1 MKVSLVVKSPGK
13 MENKAITVPG
23 SQFLI
28 GRDPQCQLRPSS
40 PLISNRHC
48 ALLVRGEK
56 VFIRD
61 LVSTNGTSVN
71 DKQIQ
76 GEVELQNGDKITV
89 GPLLFSLM
97 VEREAPVKVLTP
109 AAASHDDDLAAS
121 LLLSMTDDAP
131 APPRSEAPTETDIP
145 AGTVE
150 HGVKQAEPA
159 TEPAL
164 EGGAKDEDAT
174 TKLEQI
180 KQAQANTSVA
190 ASAILTKYL
199 RRR

>member
-1 MKVSLVVKSPGK
+1 MNVSLIVKSPGK
-13 MENKAITVPG
+13 MENKSIPVPG

-56 VFIRD
+56 LFIRD

-71 DKQIQ
+71 DTRIQ
-76 GEVELQNGDKITV
+76 GEVELRHDDKISV
-89 GPLLFSLM
+89 GPLHFA
-97 VEREAPVKVLTP
+97 VAIEKPAPAKQMASTP
-109 AAASHDDDLAAS
+109 ASQADDLAA
-121 LLLSMTDDAP
+121 LLFLSMADDSPAP
-131 APPRSEAPTETDIP
+131 ARSEAPTETDIP

-150 HGVKQAEPA
+150 HSLPGVDGAAPA
-159 TEPAL
+159 VPGSA
-164 EGGAKDEDAT
+164 DAAS
-174 TKLEQI
+174 KLEQV
-180 KQAQANTSVA
+180 KQAQADTSEA
-190 ASAILTKYL
+190 ASAILSKYL

>member
-13 MENKAITVPG
+13 MENKAIPVPG

-56 VFIRD
+56 LFIRD

-71 DKQIQ
+71 DVRIQ
-76 GEVELQNGDKITV
+76 GEVELKNEDKISV
-89 GPLLFSLM
+89 GPLHFA
-97 VEREAPVKVLTP
+97 VAIEQPAPVKVAVKAPVSP
-109 AAASHDDDLAAS
+109 ADDLAAS
-121 LLLSMTDDAP
+121 LLLSMTEDAP
-131 APPRSEAPTETDIP
+131 AAARSEAPTETDIP

-150 HGVKQAEPA
+150 HSLPGADGSTPASPGEGEGVS
-159 TEPAL
+159 
-164 EGGAKDEDAT
+164 
-174 TKLEQI
+174 KLEQI
-180 KQAQANTSVA
+180 KQAQADTSVA
-190 ASAILTKYL
+190 ASAILNKYL